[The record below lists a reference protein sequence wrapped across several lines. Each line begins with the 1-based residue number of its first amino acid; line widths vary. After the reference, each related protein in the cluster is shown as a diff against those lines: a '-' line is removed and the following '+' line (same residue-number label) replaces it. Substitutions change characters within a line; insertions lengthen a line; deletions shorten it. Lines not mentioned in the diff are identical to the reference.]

1 MSKFTTELNNRKS
14 DKNIQWFEYGRSQ
27 ALNDMNKSK
36 LLLSIIV
43 TGKIKPYILSEDTIP
58 YSGIYIIPKKD
69 MTLDM
74 AKDILESDKFLDYI
88 KSVGINAS
96 GDSYRITSKDI
107 SNYYF

>member
-1 MSKFTTELNNRKS
+1 
-14 DKNIQWFEYGRSQ
+14 
-27 ALNDMNKSK
+27 
-36 LLLSIIV
+36 
-43 TGKIKPYILSEDTIP
+43 
-58 YSGIYIIPKKD
+58 

-74 AKDILESDKFLDYI
+74 AKKILESDNFLDYI